1 MANLTGWETILAQCF
16 GVFDAEQ
23 AIYKSKLSSLNN
35 PCQFA
40 KAICDGLSPTD
51 VPFNL
56 RHLYR
61 EAIYGNNLKVH
72 GCIMNRMQTIARNL
86 R

>member
-1 MANLTGWETILAQCF
+1 MANLTGWETILAQRF
-16 GVFDAEQ
+16 GVFDTEQ
-23 AIYKSKLSSLNN
+23 AICKSKLSSLNN
-35 PCQFA
+35 PRQFA
-40 KAICDGLSPTD
+40 KAICDGLSATD

-61 EAIYGNNLKVH
+61 EDIYGNNLKVRGRILNH
-72 GCIMNRMQTIARNL
+72 MQTIARNL